1 MTVKNKMTVKVYLSQ
16 SLIDSKNKPRIVDGK
31 FLMEGYKAIPLNFD
45 ATLGQYLEIN
55 WPLSGYQ
62 EEFKLVPGIENHVAM
77 ITLFQDVYLD
87 ACYVTG
93 KYKSGDLGGL
103 RIVRSDRYSGKV
115 FIQADS
121 FNNFIELIRSY
132 KEGNL
137 VLENTDKTSFQI
149 LLQKNEELSKKLEII
164 ESSLF
169 YKLWFLPQTI
179 KNFMTRILNRVGV
192 ATYTGHDM

>member
-1 MTVKNKMTVKVYLSQ
+1 MTVKNVMPVRVYLSQ
-16 SLIDSKNKPRIVDGK
+16 SLIDSKNKPCIVDGE

-62 EEFKLVPGIENHVAM
+62 EEFKLVSGIEKHVVM
-77 ITLFQDVYLD
+77 ITLFQDAYLE

-103 RIVRSDRYSGKV
+103 RIVRSDIYSGKV
-115 FIQADS
+115 FIEAKS
-121 FNNFIELIRSY
+121 FNDFIELIRAY
-132 KEGNL
+132 REGDL
-137 VLENTDKTSFQI
+137 VLENTNKTSFQI